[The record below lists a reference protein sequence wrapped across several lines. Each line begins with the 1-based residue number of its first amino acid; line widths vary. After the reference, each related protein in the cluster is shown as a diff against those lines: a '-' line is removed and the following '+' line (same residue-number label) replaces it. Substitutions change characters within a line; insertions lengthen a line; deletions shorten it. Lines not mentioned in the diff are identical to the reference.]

1 VSIYLAI
8 RTHRRPASGKPPR
21 GDRFTTRPACPH
33 VDPTVPP
40 PTSPRAPEAV
50 SFEDRRW
57 LHDKFERLAA
67 EEAQLAAGRTSYFA
81 AIGTVLITAIVVA
94 VADLSGDPL
103 ELTLFITFL
112 SALGVLITFVWAVL
126 LHRTNDAQSLWR
138 ESNLRLEQLSPPIVG
153 SVPIA
158 ITLRSGAPLSV
169 NLLRP
174 YETHAAR
181 FSAARSISWM
191 DRVNPERLTE
201 VLPVTFLIVWSA
213 ALVVVWSW
221 YLFFR

>member
-1 VSIYLAI
+1 
-8 RTHRRPASGKPPR
+8 
-21 GDRFTTRPACPH
+21 
-33 VDPTVPP
+33 
-40 PTSPRAPEAV
+40 
-50 SFEDRRW
+50 

-67 EEAQLAAGRTSYFA
+67 EEGQLAAGRTSYFA

-94 VADLSGDPL
+94 VADLSGNPL

-112 SALGVLITFVWAVL
+112 SAIGVLITFVWAVL

-138 ESNLRLEQLSPPIVG
+138 ESNLRLEQLSPPIPG
-153 SVPIA
+153 SVAVPV
-158 ITLRSGAPLSV
+158 TLRSGSTLPV

-181 FSAARSISWM
+181 FSESRAVSWM

-201 VLPVTFLIVWSA
+201 ILPVTFLVIWAS
-213 ALVVVWSW
+213 ALVVVWVW
-221 YLFFR
+221 YLAFR